1 MHLCNDPPQVV
12 PTWKEPNVT
21 HMNVALVT
29 GRWTLLV
36 YTFSIHNNQ
45 ILVRMDL

>member
-1 MHLCNDPPQVV
+1 MHLCNDPPHVV

-36 YTFSIHNNQ
+36 LLLVSI
-45 ILVRMDL
+45 IIKS